1 MTTIK
6 PDILQTVIK
15 AIQDTSF
22 GSIILIVQDSYLIQM
37 EKMEKIRFVVNHKPG
52 ADKGVLLKP
61 NTETE
66 IKSKVLAALKGL
78 EYGQVLLSIKGGGI
92 VQIERTE
99 KQRIRKLQGVD
110 GEGI

>member
-1 MTTIK
+1 MAIIK

-15 AIQDTSF
+15 AIQDTAF
-22 GSIILIVQDSYLIQM
+22 GSIILVVQDSYLIQM
-37 EKMEKIRFVVNHKPG
+37 DKLEKIRFVVNHKQ
-52 ADKGVLLKP
+52 ASDKGIAQKT
-61 NTETE
+61 NQEAE

-78 EYGQVLLSIKGGGI
+78 EYGQVLLSVKGGGI

-99 KQRIRKLQGVD
+99 KQRIKKLQGVD

>member
-1 MTTIK
+1 MAIVK

-15 AIQDTSF
+15 AIQDTAF
-22 GSIILIVQDSYLIQM
+22 GSIILVVQDSYLIQM
-37 EKMEKIRFVVNHKPG
+37 DKLEKIRFVVNYKQG
-52 ADKGVLLKP
+52 SDKVITQKP
-61 NTETE
+61 NQEAE

-78 EYGQVLLSIKGGGI
+78 EYGQVLLSVKDGGI

-99 KQRIRKLQGVD
+99 KQRIKKLQGVD